1 MDIGIDNGMRESV
14 AEKRGREMWSKDV
27 RGVLEEVS
35 ECGRE
40 GMTTKWERYIG
51 TVGGLDG
58 QAVLYLCPSTLLL

>member
-1 MDIGIDNGMRESV
+1 MIREL
-14 AEKRGREMWSKDV
+14 EKVWRRKKEEMWSEDV